1 MANPYDFTGLLSSP
15 RQPMNMVGG
24 IDPLRGQSLMGQP
37 VRMPAP
43 SPMTM
48 QLQQRMQ
55 PQQGLFGRIGSGL
68 SGAARGLGSA
78 FTGEGSSARLSALGA
93 SLLQGPSRTPISLGS
108 SLAQGLLAGN
118 IAAQQEQ
125 ERKFKRGLLEREMAV
140 AEAKLKGQKAGNIY
154 NVIKNGEVVSQ
165 VLENTPEFLSEV
177 GNTASRLE
185 KVGTTKIGGD
195 IDFVDIYKKDPEDN
209 KYKIMQ
215 TVRASDA
222 KQFEGKSDY
231 RIVPYGKAYETTTEE
246 KGFDLSKDTRLLPD
260 GSVEVIAGS
269 KTAEQLNLGKDE
281 LKLSQEKLDQRK
293 KEFEREIAIKEAKA
307 QVDAD
312 IKERGM
318 QITEAEYN
326 LKVKNEARKIQNEK
340 IIEQRKQDAAYSSLG
355 QIVRTIG
362 AIEQTLDMH
371 GNSAIGLTG
380 AGSVLADLPIVGP
393 QTPQGVL
400 RNQVEE
406 LVGFLTGKGL
416 EKLKT
421 QSRTGATGFGQ
432 LSEKELQIIQAL
444 EGKLNQATTD
454 VEFRRV
460 LNEIKIRFG
469 AAYYGVLGSD
479 GIIEAY
485 SPSKHDTK
493 LFDGSLSVY
502 TPTEKAIQG
511 AKRFRY
517 KGRGQPFQAM

>member
-1 MANPYDFTGLLSSP
+1 MANPYDFTGLLSP

-37 VRMPAP
+37 VRMPAA
-43 SPMTM
+43 SPMTLA
-48 QLQQRMQ
+48 LQQRMQ
-55 PQQGLFGRIGSGL
+55 PESQQTRGGGILG
-68 SGAARGLGSA
+68 GLGRA

-93 SLLQGPSRTPISLGS
+93 SLLQGPSREPISLGS
-108 SLAQGLLAGN
+108 SLARGLLAGN
-118 IAAQQEQ
+118 IAAQQEK

-165 VLENTPEFLSEV
+165 VLENTPEFLVEV
-177 GNTASRLE
+177 SDTTSKLE

-246 KGFDLSKDTRLLPD
+246 TGFDLSKDTRILPD

-293 KEFEREIAIKEAKA
+293 KEFEREIALKEAKA

-362 AIEQTLDMH
+362 AIEQTLDKH
-371 GNSAIGLTG
+371 GDSAIGLTG
-380 AGSVLADLPIVGP
+380 AGSVLADLPVVGP

-454 VEFRRV
+454 AEFRRV
-460 LNEIKIRFG
+460 LNEIKTRFG

-517 KGRGQPFQAM
+517 QGRGQPLQAM